1 MVTVKGFVKGYF
13 KRHKKS
19 IITIIIIASFGAI
32 LASVIP
38 YLYGR
43 LFDLAIIP
51 TSPTNILLFL
61 IGIWFILSLISNY
74 TSNKVGLLGM
84 VVGSKMGLEA
94 EAEAYGHFLTL
105 PIPFHKKQKRGEILN
120 KISRGTWNLYML
132 VETVSE
138 VLPQFFMF
146 IFSMIAMF
154 IIKWQLALILIPF
167 FIIYSIIT
175 IKKTKKLLKL
185 QKKENKAF
193 EKHYGDVYNKLYNV
207 YVVKNFAM
215 EEREKKNFLRSLVK
229 KLLPI
234 FSRNQKEWNSL
245 SISQDIIFSISYVF
259 ILGSAILFL
268 KNTLISPGEF
278 IMFFGYIHLAFA
290 PFRRLSSVYRKYK
303 RASVGIKRVVR
314 LKNMVPEAMKHGN
327 KKIQDLKGEIVFD
340 DIDFAYARN
349 KEVLEDIDFKIKA
362 GESVALVGK
371 SGVGKTTLSE
381 LIIGYYKP
389 KKGKIYL
396 DGVEISKL
404 DLKWL
409 RNQIAIVPQDIN
421 LFNDTILNN
430 LRYSKPKA
438 SLAEVKKAAKAAYAD
453 EFIKK
458 LPKKYDTI
466 VGEEGI
472 KLSMGQRQRM
482 AIAMAFLKDPKILI
496 LDEPTS
502 ALDAESEKKVKESIE
517 KLIKQRTTIVIAHRF
532 STVRNV
538 DKIVVLDKKRIV
550 EMGNH
555 KELLK
560 KGSLYYNL
568 YTLQVGLK

>member
-1 MVTVKGFVKGYF
+1 MATVKSFVNYYF
-13 KRHKKS
+13 KRHKRV
-19 IITIIIIASFGAI
+19 IITIIMIATFGAI
-32 LASVIP
+32 LASIIP
-38 YLYGR
+38 FLYGK

-51 TSPTNILLFL
+51 ESPTNLL
-61 IGIWFILSLISNY
+61 LSLIGVWFVLSLVSNFIN
-74 TSNKVGLLGM
+74 NKVGLMGI
-84 VVGSKMGLEA
+84 VVGSKISLEA

-105 PIPFHKKQKRGEILN
+105 PIPFHKRQKRGEILN
-120 KISRGTWNLYML
+120 KISRGTWNLNML

-146 IFSMIAMF
+146 VFSMIAMF
-154 IIKWQLALILIPF
+154 IIKWELALILIPF
-167 FIIYSIIT
+167 FIIYSLFT
-175 IKKTKKLLKL
+175 LKKTKGLLKL
-185 QKKENKAF
+185 QRTEQKAF

-215 EEREKKNFLRSLVK
+215 EEREKKNFLKSLVK
-229 KLLPI
+229 KLLPV
-234 FSRNQKEWNSL
+234 FSKNQKEWNSF
-245 SISQDIIFSISYVF
+245 SIKQDIIFSFAYVSL
-259 ILGSAILFL
+259 LGSAILFL
-268 KNTLISPGEF
+268 RNALITPGEF
-278 IMFFGYIHLAFA
+278 VMFFGYIYLAFG

-327 KKIQDLKGEIVFD
+327 KKIENLKGEIIFK
-340 DIDFAYARN
+340 DIDFAYSKN
-349 KEVLEDIDFKIKA
+349 KEVLQDIDFKIKA
-362 GESVALVGK
+362 GESIALVGK

-396 DGVEISKL
+396 DGIDISKL

-438 SLAEVKKAAKAAYAD
+438 TLKEVKKAAKAAYAD
-453 EFIKK
+453 EFIEK
-458 LPKKYDTI
+458 LPKKYNTI

-482 AIAMAFLKDPKILI
+482 AIAMAFLKNPKILI

-517 KLIKQRTTIVIAHRF
+517 RLIKQRTTIVIAHRF

-538 DKIVVLDKKRIV
+538 DKIVVLDKGRIV

-560 KGSLYYNL
+560 KQSLYYNL
-568 YTLQVGLK
+568 YTLQTGLE

>member
-1 MVTVKGFVKGYF
+1 MATVKSFVNYYF
-13 KRHKKS
+13 KRHKRV
-19 IITIIIIASFGAI
+19 IITIIMIATFGAI
-32 LASVIP
+32 LASIIP
-38 YLYGR
+38 FLYGK

-51 TSPTNILLFL
+51 ESPTNLL
-61 IGIWFILSLISNY
+61 LSLIGVWFVLSLVSNFIN
-74 TSNKVGLLGM
+74 NKVGLMGI
-84 VVGSKMGLEA
+84 VVGSKISLEA

-105 PIPFHKKQKRGEILN
+105 PIPFHKRQKRGEILN
-120 KISRGTWNLYML
+120 KISRGTWNLNML

-146 IFSMIAMF
+146 VFSMIAMF
-154 IIKWQLALILIPF
+154 IIKWELALILIPF
-167 FIIYSIIT
+167 FIIYSLFT
-175 IKKTKKLLKL
+175 LKKTKGLLKL
-185 QKKENKAF
+185 QRTEQKAF

-215 EEREKKNFLRSLVK
+215 EEREKKNFLKSLVK
-229 KLLPI
+229 KLLPV
-234 FSRNQKEWNSL
+234 FSKNQKEWNSF
-245 SISQDIIFSISYVF
+245 SIKQDIIFSFAYVSL
-259 ILGSAILFL
+259 LGSAILFL
-268 KNTLISPGEF
+268 RNALITPGEF
-278 IMFFGYIHLAFA
+278 VMFFGYIYLAFG

-327 KKIQDLKGEIVFD
+327 KKIENLKGEIIFK
-340 DIDFAYARN
+340 DIDFAYSKN
-349 KEVLEDIDFKIKA
+349 KEVLQDIDFKIKA
-362 GESVALVGK
+362 GESIALVGK

-396 DGVEISKL
+396 DGIDISKL

-438 SLAEVKKAAKAAYAD
+438 TLKEVKKAAKAAYAD
-453 EFIKK
+453 EFIEK
-458 LPKKYDTI
+458 LPKKYNTI

-482 AIAMAFLKDPKILI
+482 AIAMAFLKNPKILI

-517 KLIKQRTTIVIAHRF
+517 RLIKQRTTIVIAHRF

-538 DKIVVLDKKRIV
+538 DKIVVLDKGRIV
-550 EMGNH
+550 EVGNH

-560 KGSLYYNL
+560 KQSLYYNL
-568 YTLQVGLK
+568 YTLQTGLE